1 MARLMTRRAR
11 ASQGLAATAPALSGG
26 SSGTLSLARPRV
38 LSRVLSLAL
47 GLPLALAVP
56 SGPAPAA
63 SAGLTFDRDPAWRQ
77 AADLPALV
85 AHLEDWLDGA
95 TALPRRAAPPAI
107 RIVPRDRAL
116 SLAGLPARGH
126 GRHRGL
132 YDARGA
138 TVYLVAP
145 WSPDRAE
152 DVAVLLHELVHHRQ
166 AARHWYCGAAQEP
179 QAYRAQAAWLA
190 EHGRALDWPELAVT
204 LAAGCTPADIH
215 PE

>member
-1 MARLMTRRAR
+1 MTRLSR
-11 ASQGLAATAPALSGG
+11 ASHGLAATTLALSL
-26 SSGTLSLARPRV
+26 SLSLAV
-38 LSRVLSLAL
+38 L
-47 GLPLALAVP
+47 

-63 SAGLTFDRDPAWRQ
+63 SPGLAFDRDPAWRQ
-77 AADLPALV
+77 AADMGALV
-85 AHLEDWLDGA
+85 GHLEDWLDTA

-107 RIVPRDRAL
+107 RVVSREQAHA
-116 SLAGLPARGH
+116 LAGTPARGL
-126 GRHRGL
+126 GRYRGL
-132 YDARGA
+132 YDASSA

-179 QAYRAQAAWLA
+179 QAYHAQAAWLA
-190 EHGRALDWPELAVT
+190 DRGRALDWPELAVT

-215 PE
+215 PD